1 METVNMFLQTPLLQI
16 TSAILGSVVGSL
28 VTDPTKNYGIR
39 ISILMTIVSMIAAG
53 AIAEYFAVAK
63 DMTYVWVHAGIG
75 VGVGL
80 VCQFAVEEIK
90 QSAPKFFK
98 LLLALL
104 TSNFINNLADA
115 LDLLFDGIKRLIKR
129 WLPK

>member
-16 TSAILGSVVGSL
+16 TSAIFGSVVGSL
-28 VTDPTKNYGIR
+28 ATDPTKNYGIR

-63 DMTYVWVHAGIG
+63 DMNYVLVHAGIG

-98 LLLALL
+98 LLSNLL
-104 TSNFINNLADA
+104 TSTIIDSLADTIV
-115 LDLLFDGIKRLIKR
+115 LFFDGIKRKIKK